1 MHIREEKRQL
11 KAKAK
16 TDAAKA
22 EMSAQDSTSKKEIE
36 PSDPGEYYKHR
47 VAMINERREKGENPF
62 PHKFDV
68 TISLTDFIEKFGNEV
83 TENGK
88 VLTDESV
95 RVAGTFPYHFCR

>member
-1 MHIREEKRQL
+1 ML
-11 KAKAK
+11 
-16 TDAAKA
+16 
-22 EMSAQDSTSKKEIE
+22 
-36 PSDPGEYYKHR
+36 
-47 VAMINERREKGENPF
+47 NERREKGENPF

-95 RVAGTFPYHFCR
+95 RVAGTFPYHFFSTKIFASEIFRKIFRSHRR

>member
-1 MHIREEKRQL
+1 M

-16 TDAAKA
+16 AEENAAKAAAKA

-36 PSDPGEYYKHR
+36 PSNPGEYYKHR